1 MAYTS
6 PTTDA
11 LTSPNAGWFLAPNG
25 KIYQDMGYEKPAADA
40 LRVAENNNIVHSVKG
55 QGKEGE
61 KRKNP

>member
-1 MAYTS
+1 
-6 PTTDA
+6 
-11 LTSPNAGWFLAPNG
+11 
-25 KIYQDMGYEKPAADA
+25 MGYEKPAADA